1 MPWEGANGILAS
13 LANTSFVSLP
23 PLNNSTFHICFCGT
37 KISFMVK
44 SNLPNGLLQP
54 YPSRLSLS
62 QLSSLGVETE
72 THGEIVAHKW
82 SLVNPD
88 HAYYI
93 DRMLKEMVW
102 VDPSYLELANT
113 VSSL

>member
-72 THGEIVAHKW
+72 THGEIVAHK
-82 SLVNPD
+82 
-88 HAYYI
+88 
-93 DRMLKEMVW
+93 
-102 VDPSYLELANT
+102 
-113 VSSL
+113 